1 MNKRALLVANSASMI
16 DHFNRDNI
24 AILKSLNYE
33 ITVAADFQHGNSSTK
48 ERINE
53 FKTELLEQGI
63 EVLPLSIPRSIT
75 HIPEMFKSI
84 SRLKK
89 HIAEHPYEIIHT
101 QTPFG
106 GVVGRLAAK
115 KARKKNKT
123 KVIYFVHGFHF
134 FKGASAKN
142 HIIYYNIEKY
152 LSRYTDCLIT
162 LNHEDYAAACNKFK
176 HPNVKYV
183 PGIGVDTD
191 VIYNMQVDKTA
202 KCESL
207 GIPTDKKIILTVAE
221 LIPRKNLEGTI
232 RAFAGITNQDSVL
245 VICGKG
251 QLAEQLKKLAV
262 DLHITDR
269 VFFAGYRT
277 DILDIY
283 HIADIFLF
291 TSFQEGLP
299 VGVMQAMAA
308 GLPIIA
314 SDIRGNR
321 DLLGAGEGI
330 LSSDY
335 LVDVND
341 INAFTNKLDYL
352 LANPDIRNSLGS
364 ENTKRCRELFD
375 ISIVHKKMLAIYK
388 ELAPVEKA

>member
-33 ITVAADFQHGNSSTK
+33 ITVAADFHHGNSSTK

-53 FKTELLEQGI
+53 FKSELLEQEI
-63 EVLPLSIPRSIT
+63 EVLPLSIPRSLA

-115 KARKKNKT
+115 KARKQNKT

-152 LSRYTDCLIT
+152 LSHYTDCLIT
-162 LNHEDYAAACNKFK
+162 LNHEDYAAACNKFR
-176 HPNVKYV
+176 HPDVRYV

-191 VIYNMQVDKTA
+191 MIHNIQVDKTA
-202 KCESL
+202 KCLSL

-221 LIPRKNLEGTI
+221 LIPRKNLEGAI
-232 RAFAGITNQDSVL
+232 RAFSQMKNQDSIL

-251 QLAEQLKKLAV
+251 HLAEQLKELSQ
-262 DLHITDR
+262 DLDIADR
-269 VFFAGYRT
+269 VFFPGYRT
-277 DILDIY
+277 DILEIY

-291 TSFQEGLP
+291 TSYQEGLP
-299 VGVMQAMAA
+299 VSVMQAMAA
-308 GLPIIA
+308 GLPVIA

-321 DLLGAGEGI
+321 DLLGSGEDTQ
-330 LSSDY
+330 SSDY
-335 LVDVND
+335 LIDVKD
-341 INAFTNKLDYL
+341 TTAFTNKLDYL
-352 LANPDIRNSLGS
+352 LEKPEIRASLGS
-364 ENTKRCRELFD
+364 ENTKRCRDNFD
-375 ISIVHKKMLAIYK
+375 ISIVHKEMLAIYK
-388 ELAPVEKA
+388 ELASN

>member
-24 AILKSLNYE
+24 SILKSLNYE
-33 ITVAADFQHGNSSTK
+33 ITVAADFHHGNSSTK

-53 FKTELLEQGI
+53 FKAELLEQGI
-63 EVLPLSIPRSIT
+63 ETLHLSIPRSLT

-115 KARKKNKT
+115 KARKQNKT

-152 LSRYTDCLIT
+152 LSHYTDCLIT
-162 LNHEDYAAACNKFK
+162 LNHEDYGAACNKFK
-176 HPNVKYV
+176 HPNVRYV

-191 VIYNMQVDKTA
+191 MIHDMHVDKAA
-202 KCESL
+202 KCLSL
-207 GIPTDKKIILTVAE
+207 GLPAGKKIILTVAE
-221 LIPRKNLEGTI
+221 LIPRKNLEGCI
-232 RAFAGITNQDSVL
+232 RAFAEMENHDSIL

-251 QLAEQLKKLAV
+251 HLAEQLKKLTK
-262 DLHITDR
+262 DLDIADR
-269 VFFAGYRT
+269 VFFPGYRT
-277 DILDIY
+277 DILEIY

-291 TSFQEGLP
+291 TSYQEGLP
-299 VGVMQAMAA
+299 VSVMQAMAA

-321 DLLGAGEGI
+321 DLLGAGEDT

-335 LVDVND
+335 LIDVND
-341 INAFTNKLDYL
+341 TNTFTKKLDYL
-352 LANPDIRNSLGS
+352 LEKPDIRNSLGS
-364 ENTKRCRELFD
+364 ENTKRCRDNFD
-375 ISIVHKKMLAIYK
+375 ISIVHKEMLAIYK
-388 ELAPVEKA
+388 ELASN